1 MIVFSVTFPSVA
13 ANTSSDSATSNCFSV
28 TSTLS
33 VDGNSSFHP
42 QILLLRHKQAVVN
55 KSTLHHLPLGIDAVL
70 WTAFSDVLH
79 QDLHQHT
86 KVFLTQIHLK
96 TVLGFKTDWK
106 KGIGTSCHHTAVD
119 LQLNICREFL
129 CLLLSTR
136 GLKEKP
142 TLTDGRTPWTWT
154 PGSLP
159 YQEAARF
166 LVMST
171 CRLIGWRIWMS
182 GWEPSCFSVVLKTI
196 HVLQQQRKTV
206 SRFEASL
213 TPQHLFHTFF
223 TVSFLNFFSEL
234 WIVTWTVSAEWASH
248 PSFPPPLAVR
258 NLQLA
263 TERSCFPL

>member
-1 MIVFSVTFPSVA
+1 MHRHFL
-13 ANTSSDSATSNCFSV
+13 SSY
-28 TSTLS
+28 
-33 VDGNSSFHP
+33 SSRF
-42 QILLLRHKQAVVN
+42 
-55 KSTLHHLPLGIDAVL
+55 
-70 WTAFSDVLH
+70 
-79 QDLHQHT
+79 
-86 KVFLTQIHLK
+86 
-96 TVLGFKTDWK
+96 TVE
-106 KGIGTSCHHTAVD
+106 HR
-119 LQLNICREFL
+119 REFL
-129 CLLLSTR
+129 CLLLST
-136 GLKEKP
+136 GCLKEKP
-142 TLTDGRTPWTWT
+142 TLTDCRTPWTWT

-213 TPQHLFHTFF
+213 TPQREKDAFISHFF
-223 TVSFLNFFSEL
+223 YSEFSRIFSEL
-234 WIVTWTVSAEWASH
+234 WIVTWTVSAESASH